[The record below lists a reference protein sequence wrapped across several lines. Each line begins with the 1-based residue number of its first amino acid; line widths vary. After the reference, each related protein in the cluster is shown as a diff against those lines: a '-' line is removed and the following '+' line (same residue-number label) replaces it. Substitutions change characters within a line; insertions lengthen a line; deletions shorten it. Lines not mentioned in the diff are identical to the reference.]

1 MREKRPEL
9 KDDFERRE
17 IKMKTAIVLN
27 SPEPV
32 KNVAEEYVIYADAG
46 YKHKA
51 FLGDKKTLAVVGD
64 FDTLGAAPDNE
75 PIVGL
80 EKEKDYT
87 DGERAVHFA
96 KECGAEEITIYGAF
110 GGKPEHI
117 LGNIALL
124 AIAEKIG
131 LKAAI
136 RGDNYTVCLVG
147 GKRAFNVHSGAS
159 VSLIPYT
166 DEAAVT
172 DSRGLYY
179 PLENLVLTK
188 EDTRGISNVATADEF
203 FINVYRGKVLAI
215 IYD

>member
-1 MREKRPEL
+1 
-9 KDDFERRE
+9 
-17 IKMKTAIVLN
+17 MKTAIVLN

-32 KNVAEEYVIYADAG
+32 KNVKEENVIYADAG

-64 FDTLGAAPDNE
+64 FDTLGEQPYNE

-87 DGERAVHFA
+87 DGERAVRYA
-96 KECGAEEITIYGAF
+96 KEKGAEEIVIYGAF

-124 AIAEKIG
+124 AVAEKIG
-131 LKAAI
+131 LKASL
-136 RGDNYTVCLVG
+136 RGDNYTVFLVCG
-147 GKRAFNVHSGAS
+147 ERSFCVRQKTS

-166 DEAAVT
+166 DECTVT

-188 EDTRGISNVATADEF
+188 SDTRGISNVATEKEF
-203 FINVYRGKVLAI
+203 SIKVCRGKVLAI